1 MGTCTST
8 SNHAIGDPITEKTF
22 KRSHKSLEGS
32 IDNYGSN
39 SSRGAT
45 EIVGVD
51 SYDND
56 KDRIQL
62 YEAVYQRNW
71 SRVTEILT
79 NTKSRHNSDYI
90 DRDKRTCLHWA
101 CIRSAPPSITQ
112 NLITSFIDAIL
123 MQDHLGKTPLHL
135 ACEFGSPG
143 TIYHL
148 LGLSSQVTSLRDT
161 ENGRT
166 PLAEA
171 IICRRSYPII
181 ESLLESNP
189 KQINI
194 PDMNGNKPTDTFFR
208 MTLGLFITFTG
219 KAKGTWNCCN
229 ENIHDLIEIARLL
242 LHAENWELDNS
253 SNGSHPQDHIDAN
266 QDGNIL
272 HDAIN
277 SPTCPLA
284 FVEFLLSHNPEL
296 ADEVNRAGNLPI
308 HVAAA
313 LTPDFQKELS
323 TKYKCNGCGKPQ
335 SDNDVHYYRCD
346 PSVLFRQILCN
357 DCISES
363 QICKYKKNNSDDKMI
378 GTIRALLSIKPQY
391 ANEHNQ
397 RDMTPLNIA
406 IKSRHNWDEEIWD
419 EIIGGKDKITT
430 LSRKV
435 EIESNHENSITETL
449 KKESVP
455 IANDSLSSTSDNSV
469 TDELM
474 SSIDSSKFGTTELRS
489 DNSLQVSLSSIGSV
503 NDVVLQ
509 ASITEDLGGY
519 ESLEGDGVID
529 DSSLVSIEKSRQST
543 RTQLDVQI
551 EEIKR
556 STNSL
561 ESESIIDLSE
571 YDSDTDLIQ
580 NKLKI
585 DQLEDEESKIID
597 NRNTDTGRFMST
609 LRSSLVTSQ
618 GLSFAIEIGCA
629 ALT

>member
-39 SSRGAT
+39 SSREAT

-430 LSRKV
+430 LSRRV

-529 DSSLVSIEKSRQST
+529 DSSLVSIEKSEQST

-561 ESESIIDLSE
+561 ESEPIIDLSE

>member
-39 SSRGAT
+39 SSREAT

-430 LSRKV
+430 LSPKV

-529 DSSLVSIEKSRQST
+529 DSSLVSIEKSGQST

-561 ESESIIDLSE
+561 ESEPIIDLSE
-571 YDSDTDLIQ
+571 NDSDTDLIQ

>member
-39 SSRGAT
+39 SSREAT

-79 NTKSRHNSDYI
+79 KTKARHNSDYI

-194 PDMNGNKPTDTFFR
+194 TDMNGNKPTDTFFR

-357 DCISES
+357 NCIIES

-391 ANEHNQ
+391 ANERNQ
-397 RDMTPLNIA
+397 RDMTPFNIA

-561 ESESIIDLSE
+561 ESEPIIDLSE
-571 YDSDTDLIQ
+571 NDSDTDLIQ
-580 NKLKI
+580 DKLKI